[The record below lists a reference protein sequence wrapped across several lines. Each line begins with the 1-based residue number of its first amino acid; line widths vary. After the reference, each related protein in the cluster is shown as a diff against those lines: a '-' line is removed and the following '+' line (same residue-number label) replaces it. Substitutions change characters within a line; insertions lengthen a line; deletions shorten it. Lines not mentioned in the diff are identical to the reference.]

1 MPAVNKYLPVLIIG
15 AAVLI
20 MLALASM
27 RTQPPQKPA
36 QARIPAVEVV
46 LAQQAASGLVVRAQ
60 GSAQPRTQ
68 TALVSEVAGTVL
80 EVSPQFVVGG
90 LLRRGELLL
99 RVDPKDYEVAVARA
113 QAALANR
120 LALLAQEQAR
130 SEQAVKDWA
139 SLNRPGQ
146 PNALVLRT
154 PYLDEAKANV
164 ASAQA
169 DLAAARINL
178 QRTNVRAPYDGLL
191 REKRADVGQY
201 LNVGAAIGS
210 FAATDRAEI
219 RLPLSDADLAV
230 VELPLTA
237 PVPIRIGVR
246 GQEHQWDGLLVRTEG
261 SLDERTRVMHVV
273 AEITDPYALQE
284 SSNVPPLQF
293 GTFVEAQ
300 LPARLP
306 RAAVAVPR
314 LALRGTDQLLVAD
327 SGNRLRLRTV
337 QVLRA
342 DQNLVYLSSGVEV
355 GERVITTV
363 VETPVEGMGLEVL
376 ERAEAITP

>member
-1 MPAVNKYLPVLIIG
+1 
-15 AAVLI
+15 
-20 MLALASM
+20 
-27 RTQPPQKPA
+27 
-36 QARIPAVEVV
+36 
-46 LAQQAASGLVVRAQ
+46 
-60 GSAQPRTQ
+60 
-68 TALVSEVAGTVL
+68 
-80 EVSPQFVVGG
+80 
-90 LLRRGELLL
+90 
-99 RVDPKDYEVAVARA
+99 
-113 QAALANR
+113 
-120 LALLAQEQAR
+120 
-130 SEQAVKDWA
+130 
-139 SLNRPGQ
+139 
-146 PNALVLRT
+146 VLRT

-178 QRTNVRAPYDGLL
+178 QRTKVRAPYDGLL

-230 VELPLTA
+230 IELPLSA

-246 GQEHQWDGLLVRTEG
+246 GHEHQWEGLLVRSEG

-273 AEITDPYALQE
+273 AEITDPYALQQGTA
-284 SSNVPPLQF
+284 VPPLQF
-293 GTFVEAQ
+293 GSFVEAQ

-342 DQNLVYLSSGVEV
+342 DQHFVYLVAGVEV

-363 VETPVEGMGLEVL
+363 IETPVEGMGLEVL
-376 ERAEAITP
+376 NRTEPAAP